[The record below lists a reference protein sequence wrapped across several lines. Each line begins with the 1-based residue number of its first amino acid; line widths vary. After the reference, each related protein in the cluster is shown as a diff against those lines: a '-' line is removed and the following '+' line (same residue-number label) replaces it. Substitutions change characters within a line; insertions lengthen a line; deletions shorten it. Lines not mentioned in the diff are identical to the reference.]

1 MFSVT
6 GIFLLFSLQNN
17 VLNSVQGPQ
26 VHGTHPVRGKP
37 EATGLTGDVI
47 IPSSSGTGSP
57 IHQYDLPTL
66 LLFCL
71 PYPPT
76 HTTKPVPQAK
86 VLPNMHFTCWGTVV
100 QGDNFS
106 KK

>member
-6 GIFLLFSLQNN
+6 DISLLFSLQNN

-37 EATGLTGDVI
+37 EAAVLTGDVM
-47 IPSSSGTGSP
+47 IPSSSGTGSR
-57 IHQYDLPTL
+57 IHQYGLPTL

-71 PYPPT
+71 PYPPP
-76 HTTKPVPQAK
+76 HTTKPVPPSGK
-86 VLPNMHFTCWGTVV
+86 STSKHGFHVWGNGGV
-100 QGDNFS
+100 GR
-106 KK
+106 